1 MKLRAFREGRPARGI
16 VHVQAISAALSSMAE
31 AEGTFVAEALDENN
45 FAYPSN
51 VREVLLKAKT
61 SWLKNTEVC
70 DVLENYVEYGLPV
83 SREPPSR
90 PPGRLPATQ
99 RKSER
104 MNATQGWQL
113 DPPFVCSRILLK
125 VLRAS

>member
-1 MKLRAFREGRPARGI
+1 MLK
-16 VHVQAISAALSSMAE
+16 AISAALSSMAE
-31 AEGTFVAEALDENN
+31 AEGPFVAEALDENN

-51 VREVLLKAKT
+51 VREVLLKAKS

-90 PPGRLPATQ
+90 PPGMASCYSTQ
-99 RKSER
+99 
-104 MNATQGWQL
+104 
-113 DPPFVCSRILLK
+113 V
-125 VLRAS
+125 